1 MNVSSKLVGLVSLL
15 ALTSI
20 AIALWP
26 EGGKKSDTRDSLRD
40 SHSGQTERDEP
51 PAQTDETHGSRK
63 TAPPLSVRMPGSG
76 DSVLASTSS
85 SSELDRATPAQDHPD
100 ESNTP
105 GKVIPHPLDQARLA
119 QQEQSRL
126 FADVKAAIA
135 ASDYASARELLETY
149 DARFGADEA
158 WSDRREGYQLIS
170 DCKQYPSDESR
181 ANGQRFVDEQRGST
195 LRRWVRRA
203 CLGVR

>member
-126 FADVKAAIA
+126 FADVKTAIA
-135 ASDYASARELLETY
+135 ASNYASARELLETY

-181 ANGQRFVDEQRGST
+181 ANGQRFVD
-195 LRRWVRRA
+195 
-203 CLGVR
+203 